1 MDKVELGDS
10 ALFGNIAFLSEQNC
24 FTIEVS
30 NSRFMKQ
37 SVKLVIDQCSLLP
50 GCIAVRYL
58 LELKKNFSS
67 S

>member
-10 ALFGNIAFLSEQNC
+10 ALFGNIAFLVRTKL

-37 SVKLVIDQCSLLP
+37 SVKLVIDQCLLLP
-50 GCIAVRYL
+50 GCIAVG
-58 LELKKNFSS
+58 
-67 S
+67 